1 MIINDQQRKQ
11 PHMNIISF
19 SPAAIAQIKT
29 NIQDSEHDIMA
40 LRIAATMT
48 ADETINYGMG
58 FDETKE
64 GDAQFSYD
72 GVNFLVSPNCLEL
85 LNGAHVDY
93 VKIKNDQHHFIF
105 LNPNDPNYKSPTEN
119 DALA

>member
-1 MIINDQQRKQ
+1 MEIIT
-11 PHMNIISF
+11 F

-29 NIQDSEHDIMA
+29 NLQDSEHGDMA
-40 LRIAATMT
+40 LRIAANMN

-64 GDAQFSYD
+64 DDAQFTFE
-72 GVNFLVSPNCLEL
+72 GVNFLVSPDCLEL

-93 VKIKNDQHHFIF
+93 VEIEEEQHHFIF
-105 LNPNDPNYKSPTEN
+105 LNPNDPNYKPPKDES
-119 DALA
+119 ALQ

>member
-1 MIINDQQRKQ
+1 
-11 PHMNIISF
+11 MNIISF

-29 NIQDSEHDIMA
+29 NMQDSEHSAMA
-40 LRIAATMT
+40 LRIAATMS

-64 GDAQFSYD
+64 GDVQFTDD
-72 GVNFLVSPNCLEL
+72 GVNFLISPDCLEL

-93 VKIKNDQHHFIF
+93 VDVENDQHHFIF
-105 LNPNDPNYKSPTEN
+105 LNPNDPNYKPPKE
-119 DALA
+119 

>member
-1 MIINDQQRKQ
+1 
-11 PHMNIISF
+11 MNIISF

-29 NIQDSEHDIMA
+29 NIQDSGLNATA

-64 GDAQFSYD
+64 GDVQFTYD
-72 GVNFLVSPNCLEL
+72 NVNFLVSPDCLEL

-93 VKIKNDQHHFIF
+93 VKIENDQYHFIF
-105 LNPNDPNYKSPTEN
+105 LNPNDPNYKPPVEN
-119 DALA
+119 TVPE

>member
-1 MIINDQQRKQ
+1 
-11 PHMNIISF
+11 MNIISF

-29 NIQDSEHDIMA
+29 NIQDSEHSAMA
-40 LRIAATMT
+40 LRIAATMS

-64 GDAQFSYD
+64 GDVQFTDD
-72 GVNFLVSPNCLEL
+72 GVNFLVSSDCLEL

-93 VKIKNDQHHFIF
+93 VDVENDQHHFIF
-105 LNPNDPNYKSPTEN
+105 LNPNDPNYKPPKE
-119 DALA
+119 

>member
-1 MIINDQQRKQ
+1 
-11 PHMNIISF
+11 MNIISF

-29 NIQDSEHDIMA
+29 NIQDSEHSAMA

-48 ADETINYGMG
+48 ADETINYGIG

-64 GDAQFSYD
+64 GDVQFTDD
-72 GVNFLVSPNCLEL
+72 GINFLVNPDCLEL

-93 VKIKNDQHHFIF
+93 VEVENDQHHFIF
-105 LNPNDPNYKSPTEN
+105 LNPNDPNHKPPKE
-119 DALA
+119 